1 MAAFTGQPLIRRI
14 GGKYSMIALQNLI
27 AAHIAMRLRSLPK
40 AITNEIYAISLFM
53 DLQDIDE
60 PQLVFSFNTTAQVT
74 AAMAGKTQA
83 YGKPADL
90 AEATWNYAFWLQRPN
105 SRFLTPVDSEDG
117 KLWESLR
124 QENGLHYEESD
135 DFASDQ
141 YEERIRAL
149 LTDVAVSISKKL
161 HESGAI
167 VEIFGKSIPVIIH
180 ELEYY
185 DEIAAITKQGNP
197 PGVADEF
204 IEWVVNE
211 CGEAPVENA
220 DATEQFL
227 QEYSGESV
235 AELIDLAS
243 KYRIDSIVLAFE
255 EAISK
260 KNNINDTERTIL
272 AIEALEREVNNG
284 GYDQFF
290 TNSSSEFASVIV
302 DALKRIGCP
311 RTAEITQKAIDAL
324 GITGAITRDA
334 LDSAMEDE
342 DEQRTERLDEC
353 DDLYYEGEE
362 PIAERLFE
370 FIKQNKNLITLQD

>member
-1 MAAFTGQPLIRRI
+1 
-14 GGKYSMIALQNLI
+14 MIALQNLI

-105 SRFLTPVDSEDG
+105 SRFLTPADSEDG

-124 QENGLHYEESD
+124 RENDLHYEESD

-255 EAISK
+255 EAILK